1 MQGRCSSVVERP
13 WRKVTGSALPLGG
26 GSDFCRAV
34 VAQLVERPWRKVTGS
49 ALPVGGGSEFCRAV
63 VAQLVERV
71 LGKDEV
77 TSSILVN
84 GSSVL
89 KYFVYVL
96 RSVSSRKHY
105 IGIAAD
111 VERRLDEHNTKS
123 GRWTSSFKPWELVAR
138 EEHPHRRS
146 AAQRERFLKS
156 RAGIEALKEFY
167 GEGKI

>member
-1 MQGRCSSVVERP
+1 
-13 WRKVTGSALPLGG
+13 
-26 GSDFCRAV
+26 
-34 VAQLVERPWRKVTGS
+34 VAEDHGFGAPGWHRQEV
-49 ALPVGGGSEFCRAV
+49 CRAV

-111 VERRLDEHNTKS
+111 VERRLDEHNMRS
-123 GRWTSSFKPWELVAR
+123 GRWTNSFKPWELVAR
-138 EEHPHRRS
+138 EEHPDRGAAGTDFEEPGRDRGPKGIVWRRKNLI
-146 AAQRERFLKS
+146 AAS
-156 RAGIEALKEFY
+156 RT
-167 GEGKI
+167 

>member
-1 MQGRCSSVVERP
+1 MGSGREV
-13 WRKVTGSALPLGG
+13 
-26 GSDFCRAV
+26 
-34 VAQLVERPWRKVTGS
+34 
-49 ALPVGGGSEFCRAV
+49 CRAV

-84 GSSVL
+84 GSRVL

-96 RSVSSRKHY
+96 RSVPSGKHY

-111 VERRLDEHNTKS
+111 VERRLGEHNTRS
-123 GRWTSSFKPWELVAR
+123 GRWTSSFKPWELVVS
-138 EEHPHRRS
+138 EEHPDRSS

-156 RAGIEALKEFY
+156 RAGMAARKELY